1 MATNAKSVEKV
12 ETILQNLKAE
22 AKKAHDE
29 EDVFLM
35 SVLTD
40 MIKLVSPVVT
50 KAIARQHRET
60 NAKINKAHKKLRE
73 KAAKERATAKENP
86 SEEAPDLSDI

>member
-1 MATNAKSVEKV
+1 MADTKNSIEKV

-22 AKKAHDE
+22 AKKAHED

-40 MIKLVSPVVT
+40 MIKLVSPIVN

-60 NAKINKAHKKLRE
+60 NAKINKAHKALRE
-73 KAAKERATAKENP
+73 KDAAAKKAAKENP
-86 SEEAPDLSDI
+86 STSAPDLSDI